1 MSVDPQEPM
10 DDSDRLKPCPFCG
23 GNASAGFIGGDGD
36 NAGGHYISCDQC
48 DASTGLRFSC
58 GEDARPLLM
67 EQWNTRN
74 LNIEGERAREHL
86 RLAIDHIAA
95 LNGALED
102 LASLGATICI
112 CGTKYDDAAAREV
125 LRPNVFSTYSEK

>member
-1 MSVDPQEPM
+1 MSGDPQEQI

-58 GEDARPLLM
+58 GERHAVHPLYRRSKPQASPLPK
-67 EQWNTRN
+67 
-74 LNIEGERAREHL
+74 
-86 RLAIDHIAA
+86 
-95 LNGALED
+95 D
-102 LASLGATICI
+102 L
-112 CGTKYDDAAAREV
+112 
-125 LRPNVFSTYSEK
+125 